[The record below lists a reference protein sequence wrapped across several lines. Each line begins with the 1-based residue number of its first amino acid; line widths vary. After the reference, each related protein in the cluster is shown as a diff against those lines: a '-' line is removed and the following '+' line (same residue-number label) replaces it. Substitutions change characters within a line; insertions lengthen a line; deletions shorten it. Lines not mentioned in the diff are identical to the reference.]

1 MATRYRELQL
11 NAQGLLEQRLAESL
25 GLDKYAA
32 IMKAVRTVDVSADE
46 TFQKQFNAFYK
57 VRKSAGWRSNFYGL
71 FERAK
76 NETLLYEDVLRA
88 LYESTGTVESS
99 FSSKMLATL
108 DDQCP
113 IIDQYVLRNLG
124 LAITGNGK
132 KSRMESSIQTY
143 YALCDWYDDYLETG
157 EARGNIA
164 WFDSVLPD
172 YAWISDVKKIDYLLW
187 AKRD

>member
-1 MATRYRELQL
+1 MMNRYRELQL
-11 NAQGLLEQRLAESL
+11 DAKELLEQRLAESL

-32 IMKAVRTVDVSADE
+32 IMNSVRTVDVSSDE
-46 TFQKQFNAFYK
+46 TFQRQFNAFYK
-57 VRKSAGWRSNFYGL
+57 VRKNAGWRNNFYGL

-76 NETLLYEDVLRA
+76 NETLLYEDVLKE
-88 LYESTGTVESS
+88 LYDSTGFVESS
-99 FSSKMLATL
+99 FTSKMLATL

-113 IIDQYVLRNLG
+113 IIDQYVLKNLG

-132 KSRMESSIQTY
+132 ESRMESTIQTY

-157 EARGNIA
+157 EARENIA
-164 WFDSVLPD
+164 WFDSVLPG